1 LSGVRIARRGF
12 GFFGRMVRL
21 QGTASLPGRLPA
33 EQARFRVRSRPT
45 ENVMTD
51 TTAPTISSTPV
62 SNGKTALTDAFR
74 THFSGDAP
82 LTEKAK
88 GFAKERPWTSAMLLG
103 VAALGVLGTLR
114 GSSR

>member
-1 LSGVRIARRGF
+1 MADA
-12 GFFGRMVRL
+12 
-21 QGTASLPGRLPA
+21 TAI
-33 EQARFRVRSRPT
+33 PT
-45 ENVMTD
+45 S
-51 TTAPTISSTPV
+51 AAPV
-62 SNGKTALTDAFR
+62 SNGKTALTDAFK